1 MKINNYGKREHL
13 SNRVTTTPMKM
24 MINLTEEFGPG
35 QKDVQKNVYRLNM
48 QNYALCIYPS
58 LEQTTDTST
67 HFMTLTTKENLDHFG
82 NKHKILTFFKL

>member
-1 MKINNYGKREHL
+1 MKINNYGEREHL
-13 SNRVTTTPMKM
+13 PDRVTTTPMIM

-35 QKDVQKNVYRLNM
+35 QKDVQKNSVHRLNM

-67 HFMTLTTKENLDHFG
+67 HFMTLTTKENSDH
-82 NKHKILTFFKL
+82 